1 MITGESFSE
10 TETHTKTKKWEET
23 YHVSCYE
30 TR

>member
-1 MITGESFSE
+1 MIADKSFSE

-23 YHVSCYE
+23 YHVSSYE